1 MSLKY
6 FLSVVRDVHWY
17 VHRLKSMIFRYA
29 LKYSSKKYSVC
40 EEHMEQGQL
49 NRHTYTSCMMRHEGL
64 YNIFSLYVWT
74 FP

>member
-1 MSLKY
+1 
-6 FLSVVRDVHWY
+6 
-17 VHRLKSMIFRYA
+17 MIFRYA

-49 NRHTYTSCMMRHEGL
+49 NRHTYTSCMMRHEGP